1 MIEKWKEFFRWKYSV
16 IYVASTLIVLVA
28 FLMLFAKFLIF
39 VEARPGAV
47 LPDPVFQWF
56 DAVVLN
62 PLIFTL
68 IYGSMLTCFI
78 YLMIN
83 YPVRLLMSLQ
93 TYSLLLLVR
102 FVMMYVTPLDPP
114 AGTIDLED
122 PLIFVVGTGTKITKD
137 LFFSGHTSTMFM
149 LAMLTVNKKLK
160 TVFIINTFIVAA
172 MVILQ
177 KVHYAIDVLVAPFV
191 SYTVY
196 RIIFLLNTKVIFK
209 GKTI

>member
-1 MIEKWKEFFRWKYSV
+1 MIEKWKGFFRWKYSV
-16 IYVASTLIVLVA
+16 IYVAATLIILMA
-28 FLMLFAKFLIF
+28 FLVSFSRFLIF
-39 VEARPGAV
+39 VEARSGAV
-47 LPDPVFQWF
+47 LPDPVFNWF
-56 DAVVLN
+56 NAVELN
-62 PLIFTL
+62 PVIFGL

-160 TVFIINTFIVAA
+160 TVFIVNTFIVASF
-172 MVILQ
+172 VILQ
-177 KVHYAIDVLVAPFV
+177 KVHYSIDVLVAPFI

-196 RIIFLLNTKVIFK
+196 RIIMLLNTKVFYK

>member
-16 IYVASTLIVLVA
+16 IYVAATLIILVA
-28 FLMLFAKFLIF
+28 FLVSFSRFLIF

-47 LPDPVFQWF
+47 LPDPVFNWF
-56 DAVVLN
+56 NAVELN
-62 PLIFTL
+62 PVIFGL

-83 YPVRLLMSLQ
+83 YPVRLIMSLQ

-160 TVFIINTFIVAA
+160 TVFIVNTFIVASF
-172 MVILQ
+172 VILQ
-177 KVHYAIDVLVAPFV
+177 KVHYSIDVLVAPFI

-196 RIIFLLNTKVIFK
+196 RIIMLLNKKVFYK